1 MLRNLKKKRV
11 AVVLAA
17 LAALAIAGGAYAYF
31 TGGSNSVT
39 SAGTVGSSTQWGIAQ
54 GTASWSGSLTALY
67 PGAASDTEYLPFT
80 VTNKARAT
88 RRSRPSRR
96 RCRPRPTV
104 TPNGGRKRTSRDAS
118 RLPLTATVTA
128 RRRGLRRANL
138 APAGTYTGKIDL
150 TMQDSGTN
158 QNACQ
163 GAAPAVTI
171 TAS

>member
-11 AVVLAA
+11 VVVLAA
-17 LAALAIAGGAYAYF
+17 LAALAVAGGAYAYF

-80 VTNKARAT
+80 VTNNGKGHQA
-88 RRSRPSRR
+88 
-96 RCRPRPTV
+96 V
-104 TPNGGRKRTSRDAS
+104 TSITASLPAETNGDAETTAGVDIAGCQAS
-118 RLPLTATVTA
+118 WFTATVDSSNPA
-128 RRRGLRRANL
+128 LPANL
-138 APAGTYTGKIDL
+138 APAGTYTGKVDL